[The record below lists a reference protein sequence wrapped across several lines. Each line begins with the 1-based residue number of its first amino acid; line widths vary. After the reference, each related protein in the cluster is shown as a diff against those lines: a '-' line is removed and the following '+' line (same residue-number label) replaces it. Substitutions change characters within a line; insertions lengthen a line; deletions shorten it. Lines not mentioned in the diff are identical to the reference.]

1 MSVHYVK
8 GGNTL
13 GALGSIA
20 GLAGTAAGVPWL
32 SALGLGMNAYGQL
45 RGGGGYQTPGWVNR
59 NTIDE
64 IGGLFSG
71 NIASQ
76 DNPDAK
82 TRKGKLG

>member
-45 RGGGGYQTPGWVNR
+45 RGGGGYQTPGWL
-59 NTIDE
+59 NTNNNPMNV

-76 DNPDAK
+76 NPDIKSA
-82 TRKGKLG
+82 RGK

>member
-45 RGGGGYQTPGWVNR
+45 RGGGGYTTPGWQ
-59 NTIDE
+59 NTNNNPLNV

-76 DNPDAK
+76 NPDIKSA
-82 TRKGKLG
+82 RGK